1 MKKLVSTILSF
12 STLLGIVPLVSSAKT
27 LYVHNGLPEWSATF
41 VSGDTNN
48 DGSVNIADAV
58 ILNKYLV
65 QGYTESTDIICLD
78 VNSDGFIDSFDLV
91 SMRNLVLNPDS
102 AVSENY
108 TIDILQSPAETVP
121 DGKIITD
128 TSSMIKYLSSF
139 IEDEAEISVY
149 TERYNDAF
157 FEENNLF
164 LQPLL
169 QERGRGIFYTV
180 SGSYRTADETINLV
194 ISPNYESY
202 RALYP
207 VTNTQLLIQTTFPK
221 SQSRINNSIDLIDNY
236 KNLPAVSSHSY
247 YSPDGEKEIYITQES
262 FMNVSDIRI
271 YLKSSAI
278 AFSPLASITTENGFL
293 PFSDD
298 GEWHKNS
305 DGIDVFGDGVHYS
318 ITWHEDSIVI
328 NYMEGNGIWNDISLI
343 LEPQTDPDEI
353 R

>member
-1 MKKLVSTILSF
+1 MKKLISTILSF
-12 STLLGIVPLVSSAKT
+12 SILSGIVPLVSSAKT
-27 LYVHNGLPEWSATF
+27 LYIHNGLPEWLKTV

-58 ILNKYLV
+58 ILNKYLI
-65 QGYTESTDIICLD
+65 QGYAESTDIICLD

-91 SMRNLVLNPDS
+91 AMRNLVLNPDS

-108 TIDILQSPAETVP
+108 TVDILKSPAETVP

-128 TSSMIKYLSSF
+128 TSSMIQYLSSF
-139 IEDEAEISVY
+139 IEDESEISVY

-164 LQPLL
+164 LKPFL
-169 QERGRGIFYTV
+169 QKRGRGIFYTV
-180 SGSYRTADETINLV
+180 SGSYRTSNDKINLV
-194 ISPNYESY
+194 ISANYENY

-207 VTNTQLLIQTTFPK
+207 ITNTQLLIQATFPK
-221 SQSRINNSIDLIDNY
+221 SQSRINSSINLINNNE
-236 KNLPAVSSHSY
+236 NLPAVLSHSY
-247 YSPDGEKEIYITQES
+247 SSPDGAKEIYITQES
-262 FMNVSDIRI
+262 FMNVSDIRV
-271 YLKSSAI
+271 YLKSSTI

-305 DGIDVFGDGVHYS
+305 DGNDVFGDGVHYS
-318 ITWHEDSIVI
+318 ITWHDNSVVI
-328 NYMEGNGIWNDISLI
+328 NYMESNGIWNDISLL
-343 LEPQTDPDEI
+343 LEPQIDPDEI